1 MIVPKFD
8 RDRII
13 QGAKELGIE
22 VREVA
27 PGEGGV
33 FIQEEDGSERRLTT
47 FDQFPEAK
55 EIADLRCAV
64 AGLITENERWAR
76 ELAAIR
82 DMLPEDYGFEEGALE
97 YAAAYPEG
105 VRDLVKQTV
114 ERMKASDEFHKY
126 LYEECDEYNVK
137 LIKMLADC
145 LPALDESKTDYTELS
160 KEIREIYEAFSV

>member
-33 FIQEEDGSERRLTT
+33 FIQEEDGSERELTT
-47 FDQFPEAK
+47 FDLFPEAK

-64 AGLITENERWAR
+64 AGLIAENERLKRTIEEAEELTADLYVRSERQPSKPGVVPMKLPENLSDDQRHIITALHGLLMR
-76 ELAAIR
+76 ELK
-82 DMLPEDYGFEEGALE
+82 ED
-97 YAAAYPEG
+97 
-105 VRDLVKQTV
+105 
-114 ERMKASDEFHKY
+114 ER
-126 LYEECDEYNVK
+126 
-137 LIKMLADC
+137 
-145 LPALDESKTDYTELS
+145 
-160 KEIREIYEAFSV
+160 